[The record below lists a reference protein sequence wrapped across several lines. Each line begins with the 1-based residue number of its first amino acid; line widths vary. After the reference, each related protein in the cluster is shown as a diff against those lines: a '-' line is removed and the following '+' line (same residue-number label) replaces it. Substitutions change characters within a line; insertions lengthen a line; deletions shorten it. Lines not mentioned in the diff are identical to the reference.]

1 MQQDDPGIYPK
12 YVVFK
17 HPKEPVEEFEAEG
30 WRYFT
35 DRGGKMQA
43 IKIDLELVEDFVFV
57 LKPIKDRA
65 ARLALAVY
73 AEAVRHEKP
82 RLAEELKEILDDFQ
96 GT

>member
-1 MQQDDPGIYPK
+1 MPPDDQGIYPK

-17 HPKEPVEEFEAEG
+17 HPKEEPTGFMG
-30 WRYFT
+30 TYLS
-35 DRGGKMQA
+35 QA
-43 IKIDLELVEDFVFV
+43 RIPKDMPLVEDFVFV
-57 LKPIKDRA
+57 LKPLKDRA

-82 RLAEELKEILDDFQ
+82 RLAAELKEILDDFD